1 MSSSTARYF
10 PGAFGKRIAS
20 NHADAQSPQASST
33 ETASAE
39 RLGQP
44 VSTAVADNATAD
56 IVASVAA
63 PSDEAL
69 IAQICEGSR
78 EALAVLFRRH
88 ARAVRAVAYRVL
100 RDTSEADDM
109 VQDVF
114 LLIHRACRSFD
125 SSKGLARFWIFQ
137 MAYRRAISRRRYLT
151 SRHFYTRLDL
161 DGAASELAD
170 PRVKA
175 RQFEDSADGRLG
187 NGGLQKAFEALS
199 ENQGQTLVLH
209 FFEGRTFDE
218 IATKLGQPKGNVR
231 HHYFR
236 GLEKLRKHIFDRKLQ
251 GH

>member
-1 MSSSTARYF
+1 MSSSTARFF
-10 PGAFGKRIAS
+10 PGTFGKRITS
-20 NHADAQSPQASST
+20 SHANAQSPQASPT

-44 VSTAVADNATAD
+44 GPTTVPDSTAAA
-56 IVASVAA
+56 IVASLGT

-88 ARAVRAVAYRVL
+88 ASAVRAVTYRVL
-100 RDTSEADDM
+100 RDTSEAEDM

-114 LLIHRACRSFD
+114 LLVNRACQAFD
-125 SSKGLARFWIFQ
+125 SSKGPARFWILQ
-137 MAYRRAISRRRYLT
+137 MAYHRAISRRRYLT

-170 PRVKA
+170 LRTKA
-175 RQFEDSADGRLG
+175 SRFENSIDGRLG
-187 NGGLQKAFEALS
+187 NGGLERVFEALS
-199 ENQGQTLVLH
+199 ENQRQTLRLY
-209 FFEGRTFDE
+209 FFEGYTFEE
-218 IATKLGQPKGNVR
+218 IATKLGQSKGNIR

-236 GLEKLRKHIFDRKLQ
+236 GLNTLRKLIFDRELQ
-251 GH
+251 RH

>member
-1 MSSSTARYF
+1 LSSSVTVRWPALAK
-10 PGAFGKRIAS
+10 PGPRCT
-20 NHADAQSPQASST
+20 NADAQVDRQAT
-33 ETASAE
+33 DDT
-39 RLGQP
+39 L
-44 VSTAVADNATAD
+44 
-56 IVASVAA
+56 
-63 PSDEAL
+63 SDEAL
-69 IAQICEGSR
+69 IARVCASDD
-78 EALAVLFRRH
+78 EALAALFRRY
-88 ARAVRAVAYRVL
+88 ARVVRAVAYRVL

-114 LLIHRACRSFD
+114 LLVHGACRAFD
-125 SSKGLARFWIFQ
+125 SSKGPARSWILQ
-137 MAYRRAISRRRYLT
+137 MTYRRAISRRRYLT

-175 RQFEDSADGRLG
+175 GQFEDSADGRLG

-199 ENQGQTLVLH
+199 ENQRQTLVLH

-236 GLEKLRKHIFDRKLQ
+236 GLDKLRKHIFDRKLQ

>member
-1 MSSSTARYF
+1 MSDSVATRFFFPLSKERARVSSAE
-10 PGAFGKRIAS
+10 AS
-20 NHADAQSPQASST
+20 QDTPLT
-33 ETASAE
+33 ETSAE
-39 RLGQP
+39 
-44 VSTAVADNATAD
+44 V
-56 IVASVAA
+56 
-63 PSDEAL
+63 L
-69 IAQICEGSR
+69 IARICDGDK
-78 EALAVLFRRH
+78 EALADLFRRY
-88 ARAVRAVAYRVL
+88 ARVVRAVAYRVL

-114 LLIHRACRSFD
+114 LLVHGVCRAFD
-125 SSKGLARFWIFQ
+125 SSKGPARSWILQ
-137 MAYRRAISRRRYLT
+137 MTYRRAISRRRYLT

-175 RQFEDSADGRLG
+175 GRFEDSADGRLG

-199 ENQGQTLVLH
+199 ENQRQTLVLH
-209 FFEGRTFDE
+209 FFEGRTFDD

>member
-1 MSSSTARYF
+1 MSSLAARYTL
-10 PGAFGKRIAS
+10 GAFGKRVTSTPEKAEVSRDFAAEAAS
-20 NHADAQSPQASST
+20 IKSFGLS
-33 ETASAE
+33 
-39 RLGQP
+39 G
-44 VSTAVADNATAD
+44 STAATNSGAGVAQLD
-56 IVASVAA
+56 A
-63 PSDEAL
+63 PSDEDLMARV
-69 IAQICEGSR
+69 CEDER
-78 EALAVLFRRH
+78 EALACLFRRY

-114 LLIHRACRSFD
+114 LLVHGACRAFD
-125 SSKGLARFWIFQ
+125 SSKGPARSWILQ
-137 MAYRRAISRRRYLT
+137 MTYRRAISRRRYLT

-175 RQFEDSADGRLG
+175 GQFEDSADGRLG

-199 ENQGQTLVLH
+199 ENQRQTLVLH

-218 IATKLGQPKGNVR
+218 IATKLGQPKGNIR

>member
-1 MSSSTARYF
+1 MSDSVATRFFFPLSKERARVSSAE
-10 PGAFGKRIAS
+10 
-20 NHADAQSPQASST
+20 ADQDTPLT
-33 ETASAE
+33 ETSAE
-39 RLGQP
+39 VL
-44 VSTAVADNATAD
+44 
-56 IVASVAA
+56 IVRIR
-63 PSDEAL
+63 D
-69 IAQICEGSR
+69 GDK
-78 EALAVLFRRH
+78 EALADLFRRY
-88 ARAVRAVAYRVL
+88 ARVVRAVAYRVL

-114 LLIHRACRSFD
+114 LLVHGACRAFD
-125 SSKGLARFWIFQ
+125 SSKGPARSWILQ
-137 MAYRRAISRRRYLT
+137 MTYHRAISRRRYLT

-175 RQFEDSADGRLG
+175 GQFEDSADGRLG

-199 ENQGQTLVLH
+199 ENQRQTLVLH